1 MSLRFKYKVIIYNS
15 FRVVGVE
22 LRMVE
27 TKIENVKEEVKRVKP
42 GEKEA
47 KEKEAKKVAK
57 AIDRLT
63 NSAAFPKL
71 LHAVDNRNETEFYEA
86 CNIAGNIPDDMKKY
100 LLRLAF
106 MKSVYDTKTLGDAPY
121 CWS

>member
-27 TKIENVKEEVKRVKP
+27 TKIDKVKVPVEHSDA
-42 GEKEA
+42 EKEA
-47 KEKEAKKVAK
+47 KEKKAKKVAK